1 MDCKVPHP
9 ERLNAPFCSFVR
21 QPACLRRR
29 PPGGLMASD
38 VRHSALGRVRGDAA
52 IASAMVAQP
61 DGPSGPAGWPR
72 DAPSPEAGKVRAD

>member
-1 MDCKVPHP
+1 MDYKVPHS
-9 ERLNAPFCSFVR
+9 ERPNAPFCSFVR

-52 IASAMVAQP
+52 IASAKGML
-61 DGPSGPAGWPR
+61 PAAHTVLYAR
-72 DAPSPEAGKVRAD
+72 STVQCSTAVLDLVL